1 MSRELKSI
9 DIAERHGVSR
19 TTAYR
24 WLLEI
29 EKQYGSRVV
38 TRRGRV
44 LVTTEDAFAQVA
56 PLVAQRGA
64 EERRFRDLEE
74 EVADAHTRLN
84 KAVEEIGT
92 LRREFQALSARW
104 FARAI

>member
-29 EKQYGSRVV
+29 ERQYGARVV

-74 EVADAHTRLN
+74 GLADANKRADKSAERLS
-84 KAVEEIGT
+84 T
-92 LRREFQALSARW
+92 LEREFRQLSARS